1 MHRTLTFN
9 HRKNKLLSEDPI
21 YEKLNDAVSVRGFMI
36 AAVAIFDDAVDSLIN
51 RVFRKTDFVVQSVIE
66 SLFTNAGPLG
76 ELSVR
81 LKVLL
86 GLGVIPHQV
95 FADVNTFIQLKETLN
110 NDEKDYAFD
119 DEMVL
124 AFLQK
129 LVLLSD
135 KDLLNFEPLTE
146 DKNSLTYQMK
156 SLRREKLIRSC
167 LTLTIADIYRQL
179 QIESPL

>member
-1 MHRTLTFN
+1 M
-9 HRKNKLLSEDPI
+9 LSEDPI

-36 AAVAIFDDAVDSLIN
+36 AAVAIFDNAVDSLIN

-76 ELSVR
+76 DLSVR

-86 GLGVIPHQV
+86 GLGVIQHSLFV
-95 FADVNTFIQLKETLN
+95 DVHEFIQLKEQLN

-119 DEMVL
+119 DEVIL
-124 AFLQK
+124 SFLQK
-129 LVLLSD
+129 LTLLVD
-135 KDLLNFEPLTE
+135 KSALKFEPLSE

-167 LTLTIADIYRQL
+167 LSLTIADIYAQL